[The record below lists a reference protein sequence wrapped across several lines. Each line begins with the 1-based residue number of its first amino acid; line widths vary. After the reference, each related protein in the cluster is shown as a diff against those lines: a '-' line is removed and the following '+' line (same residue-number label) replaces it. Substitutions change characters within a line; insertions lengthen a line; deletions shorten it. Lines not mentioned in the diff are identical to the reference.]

1 MAASEGRDAM
11 SERVIIMPVFVRS
24 CRLSFQD
31 LDTKDLVLKTL
42 LAHLQIRGLV
52 REVTPYFET
61 ADVRLLEAGEVTL
74 QDDAGLDKGNVL
86 RE

>member
-1 MAASEGRDAM
+1 M
-11 SERVIIMPVFVRS
+11 SFFVRS

-42 LAHLQIRGLV
+42 LAQLQIRGLV

-61 ADVRLLEAGEVTL
+61 TDVRLLEAGEVTL
-74 QDDAGLDKGNVL
+74 QDDAGRAKGDVL